1 MTNMTEGAE
10 RIAQQLRSDAQLT
23 DVRAK
28 DISNHSNPTLS
39 WLDEQCNRAALDI
52 AGVCRRAFDRGP
64 IAAFIRDA
72 NAIKVSHGRPYTLRG
87 FARRACAE
95 ASDEQTA
102 QKTAERIDDL
112 RFLDTK
118 RAAAE
123 ARKALRSMSG
133 PPLAPI
139 LGALASVHWMMCRLD
154 WASVELGEALKLA
167 EVTERHDLVA
177 DLARRASCVLRD
189 RGNLDGA
196 EALGR
201 EALSLCESQGDE
213 VGATYCMIELSVTLL
228 KQGQHREACR
238 RLEAAAEL
246 KMDQQRYRYAA
257 LHNLA
262 FGQLSLGDLEAAEPT
277 ATKAARCL
285 PDGALTAGYLSWLRA
300 GIAYQKKSF
309 PRAESLYARAYS
321 AIAEPAA
328 NRLLIG
334 AEWVRTMLAMGRM
347 REATET
353 AERLLQLHHAL
364 ETDSLDTR
372 RPLSSAAMRLALAG
386 RRAEISAD
394 LVDATLREIV
404 EGHRARR
411 ARLRARLHP

>member
-1 MTNMTEGAE
+1 MKIGSG
-10 RIAQQLRSDAQLT
+10 RIAQQLRSDAQLKG
-23 DVRAK
+23 VRAK
-28 DISNHSNPTLS
+28 EISDHANPTLS
-39 WLDEQCNRAALDI
+39 WLDEQCSRTGLDL

-72 NAIKVSHGRPYTLRG
+72 NAIKSSHGRPYTLRG
-87 FARRACAE
+87 FARRACAD
-95 ASDEQTA
+95 ASDELA
-102 QKTAERIDDL
+102 AKKAVARIDDL

-123 ARKALRSMSG
+123 AKRALRSMTG
-133 PPLAPI
+133 PPLASI
-139 LGALASVHWMMCRLD
+139 LGALASVHWMMNRLD
-154 WASVELGEALKLA
+154 WATVELGEAMRLA
-167 EVTERHDLVA
+167 QIAERQDLVA

-189 RGNLDGA
+189 RGDLDGA
-196 EALGR
+196 ETLGR
-201 EALSLCESQGDE
+201 ETLSLCESQGDE
-213 VGATYCMIELSVTLL
+213 VGTAYGMIELAVTLL
-228 KQGQHREACR
+228 KQRHHREACR

-246 KMDQQRYRYAA
+246 RIDHQRYRYAA

-262 FGQLSLGDLEAAEPT
+262 FGQLSLGDFEAAEAT

-285 PDGALTAGYLSWLRA
+285 PDGALTAGYLWWLRA
-300 GIAYQKKSF
+300 GIAYQKKNF
-309 PRAESLYARAYS
+309 ARAESLYSRAYE

-334 AEWVRTMLAMGRM
+334 AEWVRTKLAMGRM
-347 REATET
+347 REATEI
-353 AERLLQLHHAL
+353 AEKLLRLHNAL

-372 RPLSSAAMRLALAG
+372 RTLSSAVMKLALAG

-404 EGHRARR
+404 EGHRERR
-411 ARLRARLHP
+411 AQLRARLHP